1 MTIPRQ
7 KGRMP
12 SKLNEVEPEC
22 YDYER
27 DYIGFFGH
35 SFVLF
40 ACLAFLVVVFY
51 LPKGLRP

>member
-22 YDYER
+22 CDYER